1 MVNHMVRIE
10 EIEISNFKNV
20 AHGVLRFDNPRK
32 NYAASIVGLFGQ
44 NGSGKT
50 AMIDAVSLLKIL
62 LSGKRVPNYFSDCI
76 NVNAESATIKYNLKV
91 ISGNIEYDVAYQ
103 LSIRK
108 DIEEFGQNID
118 DISDNIRYKTTVFN
132 EKLSCSY
139 ENEDE
144 SVRMSDIANTD
155 TDTDSVFIPD
165 TKYKALCGNDK
176 KTATSLLVAKK
187 IAQEFSASF
196 LFSKALLNA
205 LRKNKEAV
213 NDSYNN
219 VYLNLFERLMW
230 YGSFELFVIDTTSTG
245 LIQLNTL
252 PLSYKFTEDGK
263 TTIGSI
269 MISLNDAT
277 VIPLEL
283 YETVQKVICRM
294 NIVLEQLIP
303 GLDIYVKKLGE
314 QLMPNGQ
321 IGCRVQLVSGK
332 NTKEIPLKYES
343 EGIKRIVSIIHLLIV
358 MYNSS
363 LITVAV
369 DELDSGVFEYL
380 LGEILRIIS
389 EKGKGQLIFT
399 SHNLR
404 PLETLDKGFVAFT
417 TTNPQKRYIRLTNVK
432 TNNNLRDFYYRD
444 IILGEQDE
452 PLYERTSNSEIALAF
467 IEASE

>member
-1 MVNHMVRIE
+1 MVKHTVRIE

-20 AHGVLRFDNPRK
+20 VHGTLRFDNPRK
-32 NYAASIVGLFGQ
+32 NYAASIVGLYGQ

-50 AMIDAVSLLKIL
+50 AMIDAVSLLKLL

-76 NVNAESATIKYNLKV
+76 NVDAESATIKYNFKV
-91 ISGNIEYDVAYQ
+91 ISGKTEYIAVYQ

-108 DIEEFGQNID
+108 DIDESGQNID
-118 DISDNIRYKTTVFN
+118 DITDNIRYKTTIFN

-139 ENEDE
+139 VNEDE
-144 SVRMSDIANTD
+144 SIRMSDIAN

-176 KTATSLLVAKK
+176 ETATSLLVAKK
-187 IAQEFSASF
+187 LAQESSASF

-205 LRKNKEAV
+205 LRKNEDTID
-213 NDSYNN
+213 DSHNN
-219 VYLNLFERLMW
+219 VYHNLFERLMW
-230 YGSFELFVIDTTSTG
+230 YGNYELFVIDTTSTG

-252 PLSYKFTEDGK
+252 PLSYKFTENGK
-263 TTIGSI
+263 TNIGII

-277 VIPLEL
+277 VIPLER
-283 YETVQKVICRM
+283 YETVKKVISRM
-294 NIVLEQLIP
+294 NIVLEQIIP
-303 GLDIYVKKLGE
+303 GLNIDVKKLGE

-321 IGCRVQLVSGK
+321 TGCRVQLVSGK
-332 NTKEIPLKYES
+332 NSKEIALKYES
-343 EGIKRIVSIIHLLIV
+343 EGIKKIISILQLLIV
-358 MYNSS
+358 MYNTPS
-363 LITVAV
+363 ITVAV

-380 LGEILRIIS
+380 LGELLRIIS
-389 EKGKGQLIFT
+389 EKGRGQLIFT

-417 TTNPQKRYIRLTNVK
+417 TTNPDNRYIRLTNVK

-452 PLYERTSNSEIALAF
+452 PLYERTNNSEIALAF
-467 IEASE
+467 IEAGE

>member
-1 MVNHMVRIE
+1 MVNHIVRIE
-10 EIEISNFKNV
+10 EIEIYNFKNV
-20 AHGVLRFDNPRK
+20 VHGTLRFDNPRK
-32 NYAASIVGLFGQ
+32 NYAASVVGLYGQ

-50 AMIDAVSLLKIL
+50 AMIDAVSLLKLL
-62 LSGKRVPNYFSDCI
+62 LSGKRVPDYFSDCI
-76 NVNAESATIKYNLKV
+76 NVDAESATIKYSFNV
-91 ISGNIEYDVAYQ
+91 ISGKTEYIAVYQ

-108 DIEEFGQNID
+108 DIDESGQNID
-118 DISDNIRYKTTVFN
+118 DITDNIRYKTTIFN

-139 ENEDE
+139 VNEDE
-144 SVRMSDIANTD
+144 SVRMSDIAN

-176 KTATSLLVAKK
+176 NIATALLVAKK
-187 IAQEFSASF
+187 LAQESSASF
-196 LFSKALLNA
+196 LFSKALLNS
-205 LRKNKEAV
+205 LRKNKEAMD
-213 NDSYNN
+213 DSHNN

-230 YGSFELFVIDTTSTG
+230 YGNYELFVIDTTSTG

-252 PLSYKFTEDGK
+252 PLSYKFTENGK
-263 TTIGSI
+263 TNIGSI

-283 YETVQKVICRM
+283 YETVQKVIRRM
-294 NIVLEQLIP
+294 NIVLEQIIP
-303 GLDIYVKKLGE
+303 GLTIDVKKLGE

-332 NTKEIPLKYES
+332 NSKEIALKYES
-343 EGIKRIVSIIHLLIV
+343 EGIKKIISILQLLIV
-358 MYNSS
+358 MYNTPS
-363 LITVAV
+363 ITVAV

-380 LGEILRIIS
+380 LGELLRIIS
-389 EKGKGQLIFT
+389 EKGRGQLIFT

-417 TTNPQKRYIRLTNVK
+417 TTNPDNRYIRLTNVK
-432 TNNNLRDFYYRD
+432 TNHNLRDFYYRD

-452 PLYERTSNSEIALAF
+452 PLYERTNNSEIALAF
-467 IEASE
+467 IEAGE

>member
-1 MVNHMVRIE
+1 MVNHIVRIE
-10 EIEISNFKNV
+10 EIEIYNFKNV
-20 AHGVLRFDNPRK
+20 VHGTLRFDNPRK
-32 NYAASIVGLFGQ
+32 NYAASVVGLYGQ

-50 AMIDAVSLLKIL
+50 AMIDAVSLLKLL

-76 NVNAESATIKYNLKV
+76 NVDAESATIKYNFKV
-91 ISGNIEYDVAYQ
+91 ISGKTEYAAVYQ

-108 DIEEFGQNID
+108 DIDESGQNID
-118 DISDNIRYKTTVFN
+118 DITDNIRYKTIVFN

-139 ENEDE
+139 VNEDE
-144 SVRMSDIANTD
+144 SVRMSDIAN

-176 KTATSLLVAKK
+176 NIATALLVAKK
-187 IAQEFSASF
+187 LAQESSASF

-205 LRKNKEAV
+205 LRKNKEAMD
-213 NDSYNN
+213 DSHNN

-230 YGSFELFVIDTTSTG
+230 YGNYELFVIDTTSTG

-252 PLSYKFTEDGK
+252 PLSYKFTENGK
-263 TTIGSI
+263 TNIGSI

-283 YETVQKVICRM
+283 YETVQKVIRRM
-294 NIVLEQLIP
+294 NIVLEQIIP
-303 GLDIYVKKLGE
+303 GLNIDVKKLGE
-314 QLMPNGQ
+314 QLLPNGQ

-332 NTKEIPLKYES
+332 NSKEIALKYES
-343 EGIKRIVSIIHLLIV
+343 EGIKKIISILQLLIV
-358 MYNSS
+358 MYNTPS
-363 LITVAV
+363 ITVAV

-380 LGEILRIIS
+380 LGELLRIIS
-389 EKGKGQLIFT
+389 EKGRGQLIFT

-417 TTNPQKRYIRLTNVK
+417 TTNPDNRYIRLTNVK
-432 TNNNLRDFYYRD
+432 TNHNLRDFYYRD

-452 PLYERTSNSEIALAF
+452 PLYERTNNSEIALAF
-467 IEASE
+467 IEAGE

>member
-1 MVNHMVRIE
+1 MVNHIVRIE
-10 EIEISNFKNV
+10 EIEIFNFKNV
-20 AHGVLRFDNPRK
+20 VHGTLRFDNPRK
-32 NYAASIVGLFGQ
+32 NYAASVVGLYGQ

-50 AMIDAVSLLKIL
+50 AMIDAVSLLKLL

-76 NVNAESATIKYNLKV
+76 NVDAESATIKYSFKV
-91 ISGNIEYDVAYQ
+91 ISGETEYAAVYQ

-108 DIEEFGQNID
+108 DIDESGQNID
-118 DISDNIRYKTTVFN
+118 DITDNIRYKTTIFN

-139 ENEDE
+139 VNEDE
-144 SVRMSDIANTD
+144 SVRMSDIAN

-176 KTATSLLVAKK
+176 NIATALLVAKK
-187 IAQEFSASF
+187 LALESSASF

-205 LRKNKEAV
+205 LRKNKEAMD
-213 NDSYNN
+213 DSHNN

-230 YGSFELFVIDTTSTG
+230 YGNYELFVIDTTSTG

-252 PLSYKFTEDGK
+252 PLSYKFTENGK
-263 TTIGSI
+263 TNIGSI

-283 YETVQKVICRM
+283 YETVQKVIRRM
-294 NIVLEQLIP
+294 NIVLEQIIP
-303 GLDIYVKKLGE
+303 GLNIDVKKMGE
-314 QLMPNGQ
+314 QLLPNGQ
-321 IGCRVQLVSGK
+321 TGCRVQLVSGK
-332 NTKEIPLKYES
+332 NSKEIALKYES
-343 EGIKRIVSIIHLLIV
+343 EGIKKIISILQLLIV
-358 MYNSS
+358 MYNTQS
-363 LITVAV
+363 ITVAV

-380 LGEILRIIS
+380 LGELLRIIS
-389 EKGKGQLIFT
+389 EKGRGQLIFT

-417 TTNPQKRYIRLTNVK
+417 TTNPDNRYIRLTNVK
-432 TNNNLRDFYYRD
+432 TNHNLRDFYYRD

-452 PLYERTSNSEIALAF
+452 PLYERTNNSEIALAF
-467 IEASE
+467 IEAGE